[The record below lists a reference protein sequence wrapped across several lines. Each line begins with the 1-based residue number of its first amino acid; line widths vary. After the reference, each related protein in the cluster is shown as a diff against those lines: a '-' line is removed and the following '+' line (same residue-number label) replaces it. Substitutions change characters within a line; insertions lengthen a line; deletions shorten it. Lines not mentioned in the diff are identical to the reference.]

1 MGITERKQRE
11 KEQRRES
18 IIDAAETV
26 FFSKGLENATMDD
39 VANAAELSKGT
50 LYLYFN
56 SKEQIYLAIIMRGFA
71 ILDQLFKEASQ
82 NAINGLDKVRAIGQ
96 AYLRFYDEYPNYFMG
111 LLYYES
117 NKFTPE
123 QIAELQEVCDVDRSE
138 HSLNQLVVAIEE
150 GQNDGS
156 IKQTIEP
163 LKLALL
169 LWSMSTGVFQVSHY
183 KEKLVLERRGLSSGD
198 VINTFFEFIGQS
210 IGTETQRKP

>member
-39 VANAAELSKGT
+39 VASAAELSKGT

-71 ILDQLFKEASQ
+71 ILDRLFKDAANQST
-82 NAINGLDKVRAIGQ
+82 NGLEKTRAIGR
-96 AYLRFYDEYPNYFMG
+96 AYQQFYNDYPDYFAG
-111 LLYYES
+111 LMYYES
-117 NKFTPE
+117 NKFTPQ
-123 QIAELQEVCDVDRSE
+123 QISELQDVCDVHQSE
-138 HSLNQLVVAIEE
+138 HSLNQLVAAIEE

-156 IKQTIEP
+156 IKKSIEP
-163 LKLALL
+163 VKMALL
-169 LWSMSTGVFQVSHY
+169 LWSMSTGVFQISHY
-183 KEKLVLERRGLSSGD
+183 KEKLVLERRGLRSEEI
-198 VINTFFEFIGQS
+198 INSFFEFIGHA
-210 IGTETQRKP
+210 IGTETQ

>member
-39 VANAAELSKGT
+39 VAGAAELSKGT

-82 NAINGLDKVRAIGQ
+82 NAINGLDKVRAIGR

-111 LLYYES
+111 LLYYQS
-117 NKFTPE
+117 NMFSTE
-123 QIAELQEVCDVDRSE
+123 QIAELQEVCDIHQSE
-138 HSLNQLVVAIEE
+138 RSLNQLVAAIEE
-150 GQNDGS
+150 GHHDGS
-156 IKQTIEP
+156 VKKNIKPT
-163 LKLALL
+163 KMAML

-183 KEKLVLERRGLSSGD
+183 KEKLVLEPRGLKPED
-198 VINTFFEFIGQS
+198 IINTFFEFIGQS

>member
-117 NKFTPE
+117 NTFSTE

-138 HSLNQLVVAIEE
+138 HSLNQLVAAIEE

-169 LWSMSTGVFQVSHY
+169 LWSMSTGVFQVSHC
-183 KEKLVLERRGLSSGD
+183 KEKLILERRGLSSED
-198 VINTFFEFIGQS
+198 VINTFFEFIGES

>member
-117 NKFTPE
+117 NTFSTE

-138 HSLNQLVVAIEE
+138 HSLNQLVAAIEE

-169 LWSMSTGVFQVSHY
+169 LWSMSTGVFQVSHC
-183 KEKLVLERRGLSSGD
+183 KEKLILERRGLSSED
-198 VINTFFEFIGQS
+198 VITTFFEFIGQS
-210 IGTETQRKP
+210 IGTETQTPQ